1 MARSWLGWLSVR
13 SQFRAKRQH
22 GPEKAAIHTHQGASK
37 QHGTGMGRYIDDIL
51 QPGEK
56 ILDSTTIHGIVYAP
70 GLLCLVGAVACL
82 IASGWGIIF
91 PLAAVGALLGLV
103 GAFLVFKAWFQ
114 RWTTETDV
122 TSLRVVH
129 KEGFIKRQ
137 TFEMSLDKIESVDV
151 SQSIAG
157 RLFGWGDVTVHG
169 VGEGT
174 KTIKMIGAPIEFRNH
189 ITAR

>member
-1 MARSWLGWLSVR
+1 
-13 SQFRAKRQH
+13 
-22 GPEKAAIHTHQGASK
+22 
-37 QHGTGMGRYIDDIL
+37 MGRYIDDIL

-56 ILDSTTIHGIVYAP
+56 ILYSTTIHGIIYVP
-70 GLLCLVGAVACL
+70 GLVCLALAGAALFGARTISNDGVIMALLGASILLCLLGGV
-82 IASGWGIIF
+82 
-91 PLAAVGALLGLV
+91 LLLR
-103 GAFLVFKAWFQ
+103 AWFQ

-157 RLFGWGDVTVHG
+157 RLFGWGDVTVNG

-174 KTIKMIGAPIEFRNH
+174 KAIKMIGAPVEFRNH